1 MPGMQ
6 DAGIGTQS
14 STIMGAL
21 KRPVCWLP
29 VVAAVIVTA
38 CQPAGRPGID
48 IDADVLAARAASEAE
63 AGDHLAAA
71 RHYDQL
77 AGASTGTSRTGFRLD
92 AAEQWYRAGRL
103 DRAQAARNAAGKP
116 ETPALIHRAAL
127 MDARLAIAAGQADA
141 ALTLISGLGRPVNSD
156 LAADTLAAKSE
167 ALFSLGDVPEAVR
180 ALIEREIWLSDAAA
194 ITDNHARIWAGMNTA
209 RMDGHLL
216 SVPDG
221 ADTTLS
227 GWLLLGQIGAESE
240 RNPFVFKS
248 RLIEWRHQYPFHA
261 ASGDFVDELLGDY
274 RAQLEFPRQVALLL
288 PLSGRQR
295 NSAIAVRDGFLAAR
309 FEHQDTETAPSVR
322 VYDTG
327 RYGAADAYR
336 RALFDG
342 ADFVVGPL
350 TKSEVGAVAAASRG
364 HIPTLALN
372 FLPPEQTTGP
382 GFFQYSLSPEDEA
395 RQAATRV
402 VADGHTR
409 GVALVP
415 DNGWGLRQL
424 KSFAESLREA
434 GGALLAF
441 KAYDPGTRDLSGP
454 IAELLHVTISQSRQR
469 QLAAALGMQ
478 LDFNPRQRKDAEF
491 VFVAALP
498 RQGRMI
504 KPLLEFHYAP
514 NPTVPVYATSAIF
527 EQSVANSDLN
537 GVIFNDMPWVL
548 TPDPTSEYVQR
559 VIARYWP
566 SRADRRARLYAMGFD
581 AYRLVPL
588 LHTGEVGPDR
598 PVPGMTG
605 VLTADEQRRIHRQL
619 TWARFERGR
628 PVVIASRPIRSDMP
642 LDGQ

>member
-1 MPGMQ
+1 MP
-6 DAGIGTQS
+6 
-14 STIMGAL
+14 AL

-29 VVAAVIVTA
+29 VVAAVILAV

-48 IDADVLAARAASEAE
+48 IDVDVLAAHAASEAE

-77 AGASTGTSRTGFRLD
+77 ADASTGTSETGFRLD

-103 DRAQAARNAAGKP
+103 DRAQAARKAAGKP
-116 ETPALIHRAAL
+116 ETPELVQRATL
-127 MDARLAIAAGQADA
+127 MDARLAIAAGQADV
-141 ALTLISGLGRPVNSD
+141 ALALIAGLGRPASSD

-167 ALFSLGDVPEAVR
+167 ALFRLGDVSEAVR
-180 ALIEREIWLSDAAA
+180 AMIDREIWLGDAAA
-194 ITDNHARIWAGMNTA
+194 IDDNHARIWAGMNAA
-209 RMDGHLL
+209 RMDGHAL
-216 SVPDG
+216 SMPEG

-248 RLIEWRHQYPFHA
+248 RLIEWRHQYPFHP
-261 ASGDFVDELLGDY
+261 ASGDFVDALLGDY
-274 RAQLEFPRQVALLL
+274 RAQLEFPQQVALLL
-288 PLSGRQR
+288 PLTGRQR

-309 FEHQDTETAPSVR
+309 FEHQDAETAPSVR

-350 TKSEVGAVAAASRG
+350 TKSEVAAVADASRG

-372 FLPPEQTTGP
+372 FLLQEQATNP
-382 GFFQYSLSPEDEA
+382 SFFQFSLSPEDEA
-395 RQAATRV
+395 RQAAARV
-402 VADGHTR
+402 IADGYTR
-409 GVALVP
+409 GVAFVP
-415 DNGWGLRQL
+415 NNGWGLRQL
-424 KSFAESLREA
+424 ESFAESLREL
-434 GGALLAF
+434 GGTLLAF
-441 KAYDPGTRDLSGP
+441 RVYDPGSRDVSGP
-454 IAELLHVTISQSRQR
+454 IAELLHVTISQARQR
-469 QLAAALGMQ
+469 QLAAELGTQ
-478 LDFNPRQRKDAEF
+478 LEYNPRQRKDAQF
-491 VFVAALP
+491 VFLAALP
-498 RQGRMI
+498 RPGRMI

-514 NPTVPVYATSAIF
+514 NPTAPAYATSAIF
-527 EQSVANSDLN
+527 EQSDSNSDLN

-548 TPDPTSEYVQR
+548 TPDPTAEYLQR
-559 VIARYWP
+559 VIERYWP

-588 LHTGEVGPDR
+588 LHTGDIEADS

-605 VLTADEQRRIHRQL
+605 LLTADEQRRIHRQL
-619 TWARFERGR
+619 TWARFDRGR
-628 PVVIASRPIRSDMP
+628 PVVIPSRAIRVDTPI
-642 LDGQ
+642 DGQ

>member
-1 MPGMQ
+1 M
-6 DAGIGTQS
+6 
-14 STIMGAL
+14 
-21 KRPVCWLP
+21 
-29 VVAAVIVTA
+29 
-38 CQPAGRPGID
+38 D
-48 IDADVLAARAASEAE
+48 IDADVLAARAAREAD

-77 AGASTGTSRTGFRLD
+77 ADASTGTSQTGFRLD

-103 DRAQAARNAAGKP
+103 DRAQAARKAVGEPK
-116 ETPALIHRAAL
+116 TPVLIQRATL
-127 MDARLAIAAGQADA
+127 MDARLATAAGQADV
-141 ALTLISGLGRPVNSD
+141 ALSLIGGLGRPASSD

-167 ALFSLGDVPEAVR
+167 ALFKLGEVSEAVL
-180 ALIEREIWLSDAAA
+180 ALIEREIWLSHAAA
-194 ITDNHARIWAGMNTA
+194 IDDNYARIWAGMNAA
-209 RMDGHLL
+209 RMDGYAL
-216 SVPDG
+216 SVPEE

-248 RLIEWRHQYPFHA
+248 RLIEWRHQYPFHPA
-261 ASGDFVDELLGDY
+261 TGDFVDALLGDY
-274 RAQLEFPRQVALLL
+274 RAQLKFPHQVALLL
-288 PLSGRQR
+288 PLTGRQR

-322 VYDTG
+322 VYNTG

-342 ADFVVGPL
+342 ADFIVGPL
-350 TKSEVGAVAAASRG
+350 TKSEVAAVAKVSRG

-372 FLPPEQTTGP
+372 FLPPEQVTNP
-382 GFFQYSLSPEDEA
+382 GFFQFSLSPEDEA
-395 RQAATRV
+395 RQAAKRI
-402 VADGHTR
+402 VADGYTR

-424 KSFAESLREA
+424 ESFAESLRES
-434 GGALLAF
+434 GGTLLAF
-441 KAYDPGTRDLSGP
+441 KAYDPDSRDVSSS
-454 IAELLHVTISQSRQR
+454 IADLLHVTMSNARQR
-469 QLAAALGMQ
+469 QLAAELGTQ
-478 LDFNPRQRKDAEF
+478 LEYNPRQRKDAEF
-491 VFVAALP
+491 VFLAALP
-498 RQGRMI
+498 KQGRMI

-514 NPTVPVYATSAIF
+514 NPTAPTYATSAIF
-527 EQSVANSDLN
+527 EQSNSNADLN

-548 TPDPTSEYVQR
+548 TPDPTAEYLR
-559 VIARYWP
+559 RIIARYWP

-588 LHTGEVGPDR
+588 LHTGEIGPDR

-605 VLTADEQRRIHRQL
+605 VLAADEHRRIYRQL

-628 PVVIASRPIRSDMP
+628 PVVIASRAIRANTPI
-642 LDGQ
+642 DGQ